1 MKVINTSTLQYFKS
15 KLSMLIDAK
24 ADISH
29 THTKAQ
35 IGLGNVDNTSDADKP
50 ISTATQTALGGKA
63 AASHSHSKAQIGLG
77 SVDNTSDADKPIS
90 TATQTA
96 LNAKAAA
103 SDLTAHTGNTTAHIT
118 SSERT
123 AWNAKQ
129 NALTFDDVPTAN
141 STNPVKSGGVKTAL
155 DAKAAASH
163 THTNAQV
170 GLANVDNTSD
180 ANKPISTATQTA
192 LDGKAAA
199 SHTHTKSQV
208 GLGNVDNTSDANK
221 PISTETRTALNG
233 KADRGVFEIND
244 VNFNA
249 HVRIEDNEYRYTL
262 YDIPDKADVIVLN
275 DARINT
281 QGIGRI
287 VGAIEYVN
295 GKTIKVLNAGDSM
308 TIATVESEYYTSNEG
323 AIHGY
328 GGLNINSYSFGKF
341 RFIDF
346 VYWNGGWYSPVY
358 DYSPA

>member
-1 MKVINTSTLQYFKS
+1 MRGMKPLASQFSDWMDSYWHKS
-15 KLSMLIDAK
+15 ENI
-24 ADISH
+24 
-29 THTKAQ
+29 
-35 IGLGNVDNTSDADKP
+35 P
-50 ISTATQTALGGKA
+50 
-63 AASHSHSKAQIGLG
+63 ASRVEGMQEL
-77 SVDNTSDADKPIS
+77 
-90 TATQTA
+90 
-96 LNAKAAA
+96 
-103 SDLTAHTGNTTAHIT
+103 
-118 SSERT
+118 
-123 AWNAKQ
+123 
-129 NALTFDDVPTAN
+129 
-141 STNPVKSGGVKTAL
+141 L
-155 DAKAAASH
+155 DAKAEAATVSQMQTGFSEANADIAELYGIIDEH
-163 THTNAQV
+163 TSDTHNPHSVSKSQV
-170 GLANVDNTSD
+170 GLGNVDNTSD

-199 SHTHTKSQV
+199 SHTHTKAQV
-208 GLGNVDNTSDANK
+208 GLANVDNTSDANK
-221 PISTETRTALNG
+221 PISTATRTALNG
-233 KADRGVFEIND
+233 KADRGVFEINN

-249 HVRIEDNEYRYTL
+249 HVRREDNEYRYTL

-287 VGAIEYVN
+287 VGTIEYVN

>member
-1 MKVINTSTLQYFKS
+1 MKPLASQFSDWMDSYWHKS
-15 KLSMLIDAK
+15 ENI
-24 ADISH
+24 
-29 THTKAQ
+29 
-35 IGLGNVDNTSDADKP
+35 P
-50 ISTATQTALGGKA
+50 
-63 AASHSHSKAQIGLG
+63 ASRVEGMQEL
-77 SVDNTSDADKPIS
+77 
-90 TATQTA
+90 
-96 LNAKAAA
+96 
-103 SDLTAHTGNTTAHIT
+103 
-118 SSERT
+118 
-123 AWNAKQ
+123 
-129 NALTFDDVPTAN
+129 
-141 STNPVKSGGVKTAL
+141 L
-155 DAKAAASH
+155 DAKAEAATVSQMQTGFSEANADIAELYGIIDEH
-163 THTNAQV
+163 TSDTHNPHSVSKSQV
-170 GLANVDNTSD
+170 GLGNVDNTSD

-199 SHTHTKSQV
+199 SHTHTKAQV
-208 GLGNVDNTSDANK
+208 GLANVDNTSDANK
-221 PISTETRTALNG
+221 PISTATRTALNG
-233 KADRGVFEIND
+233 KADRGVFEINN

-249 HVRIEDNEYRYTL
+249 HVRIEDNEHRYTL

>member
-1 MKVINTSTLQYFKS
+1 MKPLASQFSDWMDSYWHKS
-15 KLSMLIDAK
+15 ENI
-24 ADISH
+24 
-29 THTKAQ
+29 
-35 IGLGNVDNTSDADKP
+35 P
-50 ISTATQTALGGKA
+50 
-63 AASHSHSKAQIGLG
+63 ASRVEGMQEL
-77 SVDNTSDADKPIS
+77 
-90 TATQTA
+90 
-96 LNAKAAA
+96 
-103 SDLTAHTGNTTAHIT
+103 
-118 SSERT
+118 
-123 AWNAKQ
+123 
-129 NALTFDDVPTAN
+129 
-141 STNPVKSGGVKTAL
+141 L
-155 DAKAAASH
+155 DAKAEAATVSQMQTGFSEANADIAELYGIIDEH
-163 THTNAQV
+163 TSDTHNPHSVSKSQV
-170 GLANVDNTSD
+170 GLGNVDNTSD

-199 SHTHTKSQV
+199 SHTHTKAQV
-208 GLGNVDNTSDANK
+208 GLANVDNTSDANK
-221 PISTETRTALNG
+221 PISTATRTALNG

-275 DARINT
+275 DARIKT

>member
-1 MKVINTSTLQYFKS
+1 MKPLASQFSDWMDSYWHKS
-15 KLSMLIDAK
+15 ENI
-24 ADISH
+24 
-29 THTKAQ
+29 
-35 IGLGNVDNTSDADKP
+35 P
-50 ISTATQTALGGKA
+50 
-63 AASHSHSKAQIGLG
+63 ASRVEGMQEL
-77 SVDNTSDADKPIS
+77 
-90 TATQTA
+90 
-96 LNAKAAA
+96 
-103 SDLTAHTGNTTAHIT
+103 
-118 SSERT
+118 
-123 AWNAKQ
+123 
-129 NALTFDDVPTAN
+129 
-141 STNPVKSGGVKTAL
+141 L
-155 DAKAAASH
+155 DAKAEAATVSQMQTGFSEANADIAELYGIIDEH
-163 THTNAQV
+163 TSDTHNPHSVSKSQV
-170 GLANVDNTSD
+170 GLGNVDNTSD

-208 GLGNVDNTSDANK
+208 ELGNVDNTSDANK
-221 PISTETRTALNG
+221 PISTATRTALNG
-233 KADRGVFEIND
+233 KADRGVFEINN

>member
-1 MKVINTSTLQYFKS
+1 MRGMKPLASQFSDWMDSYWHKS
-15 KLSMLIDAK
+15 ENIPASRVEGMQELLDAK
-24 ADISH
+24 AEAATVSQMQTGFSEANADIAELYGIIDEH
-29 THTKAQ
+29 TSDTHNPHSVSKSQ
-35 IGLGNVDNTSDADKP
+35 VGLGNVDNTSDANKP
-50 ISTATQTALGGKA
+50 ISTATQTALDG
-63 AASHSHSKAQIGLG
+63 
-77 SVDNTSDADKPIS
+77 
-90 TATQTA
+90 
-96 LNAKAAA
+96 
-103 SDLTAHTGNTTAHIT
+103 
-118 SSERT
+118 
-123 AWNAKQ
+123 
-129 NALTFDDVPTAN
+129 
-141 STNPVKSGGVKTAL
+141 
-155 DAKAAASH
+155 KAAASH
-163 THTNAQV
+163 THTKAQV

-221 PISTETRTALNG
+221 PISTATRTALNG

>member
-1 MKVINTSTLQYFKS
+1 MRGMKPLASQFSDWMDSYWHKS
-15 KLSMLIDAK
+15 ENI
-24 ADISH
+24 
-29 THTKAQ
+29 
-35 IGLGNVDNTSDADKP
+35 P
-50 ISTATQTALGGKA
+50 
-63 AASHSHSKAQIGLG
+63 ASRVEGMQEL
-77 SVDNTSDADKPIS
+77 
-90 TATQTA
+90 
-96 LNAKAAA
+96 
-103 SDLTAHTGNTTAHIT
+103 
-118 SSERT
+118 
-123 AWNAKQ
+123 
-129 NALTFDDVPTAN
+129 
-141 STNPVKSGGVKTAL
+141 L
-155 DAKAAASH
+155 DAKAEAATVSQMQ
-163 THTNAQV
+163 TGFSEANADIAELY
-170 GLANVDNTSD
+170 GIIDEHTSD
-180 ANKPISTATQTA
+180 
-192 LDGKAAA
+192 
-199 SHTHTKSQV
+199 THNPHSVSKSQV

-221 PISTETRTALNG
+221 PISTATRTALNG